1 MMCNTSRNTDENLRA
16 YSQILRVTGELRYTD
31 AFDRY
36 DTEKF
41 MRITIEPADQPF
53 IHRLLGDVVE
63 SIEIASPQAAQMQ
76 QALNSAHQQKNHEAN
91 LDWKRNALFLLL
103 FVFLYAALG
112 ASLTLDLT
120 PQVSSHKS
128 LAYALEAVPVLIAFS
143 GLFVSLL
150 YLFLTRSGARRLSN
164 WEQGIEVL
172 EKYSGANLT
181 RQINEMGARTTNY
194 SQSAINVA
202 LALFICV
209 TWVVMYNY
217 FTFTTSG
224 VIGSVISLFIT
235 TMVYVILDIQ
245 LLKSN
250 SSIAID
256 EPLIPEE
263 NEQERP

>member
-1 MMCNTSRNTDENLRA
+1 MRT
-16 YSQILRVTGELRYTD
+16 YSQILRAPDELRYTD

-36 DTEKF
+36 VSEKF
-41 MRITIEPADQPF
+41 MRITLEPADQPF
-53 IHRLLGDVVE
+53 IHRLLGE
-63 SIEIASPQAAQMQ
+63 EIDNIDTASLHATQLH
-76 QALNSAHQQKNHEAN
+76 QALNSARQQKNHEAD

-143 GLFVSLL
+143 GLFISLL
-150 YLFLTRSGARRLSN
+150 YLFLTRSGARRLRN
-164 WEQGIEVL
+164 WEQGIFTL
-172 EKYSGANLT
+172 EKYSGVNLS

-194 SQSAINVA
+194 SHSAINVA

-235 TMVYVILDIQ
+235 TMTYVILDIQ

-256 EPLIPEE
+256 EPLIPAEDE
-263 NEQERP
+263 KEKP

>member
-1 MMCNTSRNTDENLRA
+1 
-16 YSQILRVTGELRYTD
+16 
-31 AFDRY
+31 
-36 DTEKF
+36 
-41 MRITIEPADQPF
+41 MRITLEAADQPF
-53 IHRLLGDVVE
+53 IHRLLSEEVTDIDSE
-63 SIEIASPQAAQMQ
+63 NPRLQ
-76 QALNSAHQQKNHEAN
+76 QALNVARQQKNHEAD
-91 LDWKRNALFLLL
+91 LDWRRNALFLTL
-103 FVFLYAALG
+103 FIFLYAALG

-120 PQVSSHKS
+120 PQASSHKS

-150 YLFLTRSGARRLSN
+150 YVFLTRSGARRLRN
-164 WEQGIEVL
+164 WEQGIFLL

-181 RQINEMGARTTNY
+181 LPINEMGSRTTNY
-194 SQSAINVA
+194 SLSAINVA

-235 TMVYVILDIQ
+235 TMTYVILDIQ

-250 SSIAID
+250 TSLAID
-256 EPLIPEE
+256 EPVIPAEDE
-263 NEQERP
+263 KPKK